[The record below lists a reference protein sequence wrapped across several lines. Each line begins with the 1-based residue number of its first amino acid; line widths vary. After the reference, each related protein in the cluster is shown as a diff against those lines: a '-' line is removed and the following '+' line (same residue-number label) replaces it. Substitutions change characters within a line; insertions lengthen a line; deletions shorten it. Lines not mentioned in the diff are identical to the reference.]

1 MLIILVMSQ
10 CSIFILTMSVIAVHL
25 HTKHRALS
33 RAGLYQVLHRQNHGD
48 NELVVEDIME
58 PKVGNIL
65 PVKERHGWGTFKGKR
80 KKQNKRKNK
89 RRKQRKKTQKKKQQK
104 RSKKKKKK
112 QKQKNGRK
120 KSNKKASY
128 QPKIDRSCNCGI
140 SKDLIQVCISASFT
154 FSLYLN
160 FPCRE

>member
-1 MLIILVMSQ
+1 
-10 CSIFILTMSVIAVHL
+10 
-25 HTKHRALS
+25 
-33 RAGLYQVLHRQNHGD
+33 
-48 NELVVEDIME
+48 ME
-58 PKVGNIL
+58 PKEGNIL
-65 PVKERHGWGTFKGKR
+65 PVQERHGWGTFKGKR

-104 RSKKKKKK
+104 KSKKKKRK
-112 QKQKNGRK
+112 QKQKNGRN

-154 FSLYLN
+154 FSLYLI